1 MGAPDLRH
9 DQQTFARMTSP
20 LMRDQTRRNKMP
32 ALITLTA
39 VNVLISGTTLYLL
52 YAGGGL
58 ILKKFN
64 EIVDIVEGKT
74 AEVKE
79 STKETLQKI
88 IDQL

>member
-1 MGAPDLRH
+1 
-9 DQQTFARMTSP
+9 
-20 LMRDQTRRNKMP
+20 MP
-32 ALITLTA
+32 ALIALTA

-58 ILKKFN
+58 LLTKFN
-64 EIVDIVEGKT
+64 ETVDIVEGKT

>member
-1 MGAPDLRH
+1 
-9 DQQTFARMTSP
+9 
-20 LMRDQTRRNKMP
+20 MP

-58 ILKKFN
+58 LLTKFN
-64 EIVDIVEGKT
+64 EAVDIVEGKT

-79 STKETLQKI
+79 SAKETLQKI

>member
-1 MGAPDLRH
+1 
-9 DQQTFARMTSP
+9 
-20 LMRDQTRRNKMP
+20 MP

-64 EIVDIVEGKT
+64 EAVDIVEGKT

>member
-1 MGAPDLRH
+1 
-9 DQQTFARMTSP
+9 
-20 LMRDQTRRNKMP
+20 MP
-32 ALITLTA
+32 ALIALTA

-58 ILKKFN
+58 LLTKFN
-64 EIVDIVEGKT
+64 EAVDIVEGKT

>member
-1 MGAPDLRH
+1 
-9 DQQTFARMTSP
+9 
-20 LMRDQTRRNKMP
+20 MP

-64 EIVDIVEGKT
+64 ETVDVVEGKT

>member
-1 MGAPDLRH
+1 
-9 DQQTFARMTSP
+9 
-20 LMRDQTRRNKMP
+20 MP

-64 EIVDIVEGKT
+64 ETVDIVEGKT

-79 STKETLQKI
+79 STKEILQKI

>member
-1 MGAPDLRH
+1 
-9 DQQTFARMTSP
+9 
-20 LMRDQTRRNKMP
+20 MP

-64 EIVDIVEGKT
+64 ETVDIVEGKT

>member
-1 MGAPDLRH
+1 
-9 DQQTFARMTSP
+9 
-20 LMRDQTRRNKMP
+20 MP
-32 ALITLTA
+32 ALIALTA

-64 EIVDIVEGKT
+64 ETVDVVEGKT

-79 STKETLQKI
+79 STKESLQKI

>member
-1 MGAPDLRH
+1 
-9 DQQTFARMTSP
+9 
-20 LMRDQTRRNKMP
+20 MP

-58 ILKKFN
+58 LLTKFN
-64 EIVDIVEGKT
+64 EAVDIVEGKT

>member
-1 MGAPDLRH
+1 
-9 DQQTFARMTSP
+9 
-20 LMRDQTRRNKMP
+20 MP

-39 VNVLISGTTLYLL
+39 VNVLNSGTTLYLQ

-58 ILKKFN
+58 LLTKFN
-64 EIVDIVEGKT
+64 EAVDIVEGKT

>member
-1 MGAPDLRH
+1 
-9 DQQTFARMTSP
+9 
-20 LMRDQTRRNKMP
+20 MP
-32 ALITLTA
+32 ALIALTA

-58 ILKKFN
+58 ILTKFN
-64 EIVDIVEGKT
+64 ETVDVVEGKT

>member
-1 MGAPDLRH
+1 
-9 DQQTFARMTSP
+9 
-20 LMRDQTRRNKMP
+20 MP

-58 ILKKFN
+58 LLTKFN
-64 EIVDIVEGKT
+64 EAVDIVEGKT
-74 AEVKE
+74 AEIKE

>member
-1 MGAPDLRH
+1 
-9 DQQTFARMTSP
+9 
-20 LMRDQTRRNKMP
+20 MP

-52 YAGGGL
+52 YTGGGL
-58 ILKKFN
+58 LLTKFN
-64 EIVDIVEGKT
+64 EAVDIVEGKT

>member
-1 MGAPDLRH
+1 
-9 DQQTFARMTSP
+9 MTSP

-64 EIVDIVEGKT
+64 ETVDIFEGKT

>member
-1 MGAPDLRH
+1 
-9 DQQTFARMTSP
+9 
-20 LMRDQTRRNKMP
+20 MP

-58 ILKKFN
+58 LLTKFN
-64 EIVDIVEGKT
+64 ETVDIVEGKT

>member
-1 MGAPDLRH
+1 
-9 DQQTFARMTSP
+9 
-20 LMRDQTRRNKMP
+20 MP
-32 ALITLTA
+32 ALIALTA

-64 EIVDIVEGKT
+64 ETVDVVEGKT

>member
-1 MGAPDLRH
+1 
-9 DQQTFARMTSP
+9 
-20 LMRDQTRRNKMP
+20 MP
-32 ALITLTA
+32 ALIALTA
-39 VNVLISGTTLYLL
+39 VNVLISGTTLCLL

-58 ILKKFN
+58 LLTKFN
-64 EIVDIVEGKT
+64 EAVDIVEGKT

>member
-1 MGAPDLRH
+1 
-9 DQQTFARMTSP
+9 
-20 LMRDQTRRNKMP
+20 MP

-64 EIVDIVEGKT
+64 ETVDVVEGKT

-79 STKETLQKI
+79 STKETLQRI

>member
-1 MGAPDLRH
+1 
-9 DQQTFARMTSP
+9 
-20 LMRDQTRRNKMP
+20 MP
-32 ALITLTA
+32 ALIALTA

-52 YAGGGL
+52 YAGGGW
-58 ILKKFN
+58 ILTKFD
-64 EIVDIVEGKT
+64 EAVDIFEDKT